1 MAPRNHKNLN
11 LDLSKAK
18 SYPFK
23 NASRVSKRPSK
34 STTSPNS
41 HSRLNAY
48 TQTFGEDGSIT
59 LFTRLNDTTTM
70 TSAPDGALTIHS
82 RNGLLSFPMALGMNL
97 AEQAFK
103 MEVAKWEAVRA
114 KKVAE
119 TMEKWKNSDVEDA
132 PQLKKHLRDLDYAD
146 FHPGY
151 VKSGGWTVSP
161 PPTPAPPPTP
171 SPPRSPVVQPQVKSV
186 RQGTAIPGVTMS
198 MPCMT
203 MRMQGAPGMT
213 VSMQGTMMPG
223 VSVSTQ
229 NTAEP
234 GTSMSTQN
242 TTMPGIS
249 MTMQATPSPANNE
262 NTITLPYRPTD
273 HLNATGNIP
282 PRALSPDWTKDPLA
296 VWERLQSM
304 REPEP
309 KSPHFAS
316 IGDWTAASGHEE
328 GMVSFRVPWPRRRFG
343 LNPHYRSVEDPDT
356 PRP

>member
-1 MAPRNHKNLN
+1 MAPRNNKNLN

-23 NASRVSKRPSK
+23 NSSRVSKRPSK
-34 STTSPNS
+34 STTTPNA

-48 TQTFGEDGSIT
+48 TQTVGEDGSIT
-59 LFTRLNDTTTM
+59 LSTRLNDTATM

-82 RNGLLSFPMALGMNL
+82 RNGLLGLPMALGMNL
-97 AEQAFK
+97 AEQTFK
-103 MEVAKWEAVRA
+103 MEVAKWEAVRT

-119 TMEKWKNSDVEDA
+119 TMEEWKNSDVEDA
-132 PQLKKHLRDLDYAD
+132 PRSKKYLSDLDYAD
-146 FHPGY
+146 CHFGY
-151 VKSGGWTVSP
+151 VKPGGWTVSP
-161 PPTPAPPPTP
+161 PLKP
-171 SPPRSPVVQPQVKSV
+171 SPPRSPVVRPQLKSV
-186 RQGTAIPGVTMS
+186 RQGTAMPGVTMS

-234 GTSMSTQN
+234 GTSMPD
-242 TTMPGIS
+242 MS
-249 MTMQATPSPANNE
+249 MTMQATPSPANND
-262 NTITLPYRPTD
+262 NTITLPYRLTG

-296 VWERLQSM
+296 VQERL
-304 REPEP
+304 
-309 KSPHFAS
+309 
-316 IGDWTAASGHEE
+316 
-328 GMVSFRVPWPRRRFG
+328 
-343 LNPHYRSVEDPDT
+343 
-356 PRP
+356 